1 MVIIKLQG
9 GLGNQMFQYASAKAI
24 ALHRKQEL
32 KIDHSNFETYDL
44 HSYGL
49 DHFNI
54 KAEKQLI
61 GSKST
66 FFNKLAFKYG
76 LKKEHTH
83 NETDFKFNENKQIF
97 NIKTNDLILHGY
109 YQTEKYFKKY
119 RNEILADFEIKGF
132 LKPETEA
139 MLSKIRS
146 TNAVSIHIRRGDYLL
161 HDVHNTSKDAY
172 YKAAMEF
179 IESKIEN
186 PVYYLFSDDMKWV
199 KENFK
204 SKHEMVY
211 VDFND
216 ASTNYQDIKLMSNCK
231 HNVIANSSFSWWSAW
246 LNKNPEKLVIAPKVW
261 FNGDM
266 YDYTDI
272 VPETWYKF

>member
-61 GSKST
+61 SSKPT
-66 FFNKLAFKYG
+66 FFNKLALKYG

-119 RNEILADFEIKGF
+119 RNEILADFEIKGA

-161 HDVHNTSKDAY
+161 HDVHNTAKDAY

-186 PVYYLFSDDMKWV
+186 PIYYLFSDDMKWV

-204 SKHEMVY
+204 SKHKMVY